1 MAEGPL
7 HNLILEE
14 IRSRGPMTFARFMVH
29 ALYHPE
35 YGYYQSKVAIGKEG
49 DFYTSPHVTPLF
61 GRLVAKQLHEM
72 WERLGRPVSYQV
84 VEVGAGHGVL
94 ARDVLE
100 AAAPD
105 TEFAQALQY
114 TIVEASRRLRD
125 QQEQRLGET
134 VAWRDSLDELAAE
147 GIEGCVFTNELL
159 DSFPVHRVTVVD
171 GHLRELYVSDDG
183 GTLVESVGDL
193 SDDRL
198 SRYFESLDL
207 ELPEGIRTEVNLG
220 LWDWTESVAR
230 ALRRGFVLT
239 IDYGF
244 SAREYYSAARMDG
257 TLRAYCGHRMSGAVL
272 RSPGEQ
278 DLTSHVDFTT
288 LARSGE
294 DVGLARLGFT
304 DQTHFL
310 MGIGEPEIGEAL
322 AGHAGRDLEAAKRRS
337 AILNLIHPE
346 MMGGPFKVLIQ
357 GKGVGDVSL
366 GGLANARGTLF

>member
-1 MAEGPL
+1 MAESPL

-14 IRSRGPMTFARFMVH
+14 IRARGPMTFARFMEL

-35 YGYYQSKVAIGKEG
+35 HGYYQSKVVIGREG

-61 GRLVAKQLHEM
+61 GRLVGKQLREM
-72 WERLGRPVSYQV
+72 WERLGRPARYQV
-84 VEVGAGHGVL
+84 VEVGAGPGLL
-94 ARDVLE
+94 AREVLKG
-100 AAAPD
+100 AAPH

-114 TIVEASRRLRD
+114 LVVETSRRLRD
-125 QQEQRLGET
+125 QQRSRLGQG
-134 VAWRDSLDELAAE
+134 VAWRDSLEELAAE
-147 GIEGCVFTNELL
+147 GIEGCVLSNELL
-159 DSFPVHRVTVVD
+159 DSFPVHRVTMAD
-171 GHLRELYVSDDG
+171 RRLRELYVCEHG
-183 GTLVESVGDL
+183 GNLVESVGDL

-198 SRYFESLDL
+198 SRYFEPLDL
-207 ELPEGIRTEVNLG
+207 DLPDGIRTEVNLG
-220 LWDWTESVAR
+220 LRAWTESVAR

-244 SAREYYSAARMDG
+244 PAREYYSAARMDG
-257 TLRAYCGHRMSGAVL
+257 TLRAYRGHRMSAEVL

-294 DVGLARLGFT
+294 EAGLATLGFT

-322 AGHAGRDLEAAKRRS
+322 AAHAGRDLEAAKRRS

-346 MMGGPFKVLIQ
+346 MMGGSFKVLIQ
-357 GKGVGDVSL
+357 GKGVGDVPL
-366 GGLANARGTLF
+366 GGLANARGRLW